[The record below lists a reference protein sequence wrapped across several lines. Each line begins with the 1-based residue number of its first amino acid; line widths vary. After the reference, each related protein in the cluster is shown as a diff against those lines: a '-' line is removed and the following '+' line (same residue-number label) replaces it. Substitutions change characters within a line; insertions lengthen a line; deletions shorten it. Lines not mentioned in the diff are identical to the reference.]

1 MKGKRLIFKESDAI
15 SSEGEIAKG
24 WYLLLKGRVAV
35 YKKNLKVAEFARKGE
50 VFGEL
55 SGILNQPRTAT
66 LKALEKTEVLFIKGG
81 LDTLITDHPRV
92 ARKVMVNLAERLS
105 ETTDHWWMSVKEQ
118 KGNRKA

>member
-1 MKGKRLIFKESDAI
+1 VKGKRLIFKESDAI